1 MYIELM
7 ESDPI
12 FASGRVPRD
21 YDLNYLTRK
30 WKELSDRL
38 NKCGSGPTLT
48 AEEWRKVSFSSI
60 HTAALWVSV
69 CTMKGVWRGGRLCD
83 YWRQMTRTFVA
94 APKRLEEHDALQVQ
108 TQPDVQREGHIHVVT
123 GDAST
128 QFVWQGAGLRG
139 DANELEIGKG

>member
-21 YDLNYLTRK
+21 YDLNYLTKK

-48 AEEWRKVSFSSI
+48 AEEWRKVSLSTNCTRQAGAGS
-60 HTAALWVSV
+60 ALFVLCGMGW
-69 CTMKGVWRGGRLCD
+69 GRLCE
-83 YWRQMTRTFVA
+83 FLA
-94 APKRLEEHDALQVQ
+94 ANDA
-108 TQPDVQREGHIHVVT
+108 HICYS
-123 GDAST
+123 A
-128 QFVWQGAGLRG
+128 
-139 DANELEIGKG
+139 

>member
-21 YDLNYLTRK
+21 YDLNYLSKK

-48 AEEWRKVSFSSI
+48 AEEWRKVSF
-60 HTAALWVSV
+60 TPQKEQLVVVLFLCQGWVEGEGRKSL
-69 CTMKGVWRGGRLCD
+69 GG
-83 YWRQMTRTFVA
+83 
-94 APKRLEEHDALQVQ
+94 K
-108 TQPDVQREGHIHVVT
+108 
-123 GDAST
+123 
-128 QFVWQGAGLRG
+128 
-139 DANELEIGKG
+139 

>member
-21 YDLNYLTRK
+21 YDLNYLTKK

-48 AEEWRKVSFSSI
+48 AEEWRKVSLSTNRARQAGAGS
-60 HTAALWVSV
+60 ALHCALLVV
-69 CTMKGVWRGGRLCD
+69 CGMGWGRLCE
-83 YWRQMTRTFVA
+83 FLA
-94 APKRLEEHDALQVQ
+94 ANDA
-108 TQPDVQREGHIHVVT
+108 HICCS
-123 GDAST
+123 A
-128 QFVWQGAGLRG
+128 
-139 DANELEIGKG
+139 

>member
-48 AEEWRKVSFSSI
+48 AEEWRKVSFRPLQLSGC
-60 HTAALWVSV
+60 V
-69 CTMKGVWRGGRLCD
+69 CVCLCLGGSACVCVCVYVCAR
-83 YWRQMTRTFVA
+83 A
-94 APKRLEEHDALQVQ
+94 
-108 TQPDVQREGHIHVVT
+108 
-123 GDAST
+123 
-128 QFVWQGAGLRG
+128 
-139 DANELEIGKG
+139 